1 MQNLMV
7 QNKNQI
13 TSLELVEQINFF
25 RSQEDNR
32 SELQHKDLLK
42 VIRDEFED
50 EIGEG
55 KISLGSY
62 KDKQNQERPMFELT
76 PSQAKQV
83 LVRESKF
90 VRKAVIHYL
99 EELES
104 KLKKPLSS
112 AQQLLMQAQYLVEME
127 NRVAEVEKDVK
138 RLENNQRRTITS
150 NQLTVIAYANMKSIK
165 PKHYNSSVMGKKA
178 TKICKTEG
186 LMIGKV
192 VDSKYGLINTYP
204 ESVLDRIIL
213 GEDIK

>member
-1 MQNLMV
+1 MQNLIV

-13 TSLELVEQINFF
+13 TSLELLEQINFF
-25 RSQEDNR
+25 REQEGNR
-32 SELQHKDLLK
+32 AELQHKTLLEI
-42 VIRDEFED
+42 IRDEFAEEID
-50 EIGEG
+50 EQ
-55 KISLGSY
+55 KILPISY
-62 KDKQNQERPMFELT
+62 KDSMNREKPMFELT

-99 EELES
+99 EELENR
-104 KLKKPLSS
+104 LKKPLSS

-127 NRVAEVEKDVK
+127 NRVAEVEKDVR

-178 TKICKTEG
+178 TKICKAEG

-204 ESVLDRIIL
+204 ESVLDRIFL

>member
-1 MQNLMV
+1 MQNLIV

-13 TSLELVEQINFF
+13 TSLELLEQINFF
-25 RSQEDNR
+25 REQEGNR
-32 SELQHKDLLK
+32 AELQHKTLLEI
-42 VIRDEFED
+42 IRDEFAEEID
-50 EIGEG
+50 EQ
-55 KISLGSY
+55 KILPISY
-62 KDKQNQERPMFELT
+62 KDSMNREKPMFELT

-99 EELES
+99 EELENR
-104 KLKKPLSS
+104 LKKPLSS

-127 NRVAEVEKDVK
+127 NRVAEVEKDVR

-165 PKHYNSSVMGKKA
+165 PKHYNSSVMRKKA
-178 TKICKTEG
+178 TKICKAEG

-204 ESVLDRIIL
+204 ESVLDRIFL

>member
-1 MQNLMV
+1 MQNLIV

-13 TSLELVEQINFF
+13 TSLELLEQINFF
-25 RSQEDNR
+25 REQEGNR
-32 SELQHKDLLK
+32 AELQHKTLLEI
-42 VIRDEFED
+42 IRDEFSE
-50 EIGEG
+50 EIGKQ
-55 KISLGSY
+55 KILPSSY
-62 KDKQNQERPMFELT
+62 KNSQNKEQPMFELT

-127 NRVAEVEKDVK
+127 NRVTEVEKDVK
-138 RLENNQRRTITS
+138 RLENNQRRTVTS
-150 NQLTVIAYANMKSIK
+150 DQLTVIAYANMKSIK
-165 PKHYNSSVMGKKA
+165 PKHYNSSVMGRKA
-178 TKICKTEG
+178 TKICKAEG

-204 ESVLDRIIL
+204 ESVLERIFL
-213 GEDIK
+213 EEDTK

>member
-1 MQNLMV
+1 MQNLIV

-13 TSLELVEQINFF
+13 TSLELLEQINFF
-25 RSQEDNR
+25 RGQEGNR
-32 SELQHKDLLK
+32 AELQHKTLLEI
-42 VIRDEFED
+42 IRDEFAEEID
-50 EIGEG
+50 EQ
-55 KISLGSY
+55 KILPISY
-62 KDKQNQERPMFELT
+62 KDSMNREKPMFELT

-127 NRVAEVEKDVK
+127 NRVAEVEKDVR

-165 PKHYNSSVMGKKA
+165 PKHYNSSVMGRKA
-178 TKICKTEG
+178 TKICKAEG

-204 ESVLDRIIL
+204 ESVLDRIFL